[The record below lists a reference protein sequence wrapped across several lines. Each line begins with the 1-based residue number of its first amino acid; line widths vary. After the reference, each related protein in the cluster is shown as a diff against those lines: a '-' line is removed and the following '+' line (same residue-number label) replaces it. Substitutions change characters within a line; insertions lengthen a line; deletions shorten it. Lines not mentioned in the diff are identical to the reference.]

1 MKLSVIVPAHNEE
14 ATIGRTLAHTREQ
27 VRPTELFVA
36 NVSSTD
42 RTGEIAGR
50 SAHVLTLETT
60 RGAALNLAATQA
72 SGDVLLFVHADTLL
86 PADAPAQI
94 ESALEDPEVVGGAFR
109 LRLDDPRW
117 LARLVSRMVN
127 ARSQLLGTFFGDQAL
142 FVRSNVFDE
151 VGGYRAWS
159 VMEDLEIL
167 SRLRQHGRLVLLN
180 AHVITSARRHRGNG
194 WIKTLA
200 TVWTI
205 CVLFRLGVPSQTML
219 RMYRPQ
225 R

>member
-1 MKLSVIVPAHNEE
+1 
-14 ATIGRTLAHTREQ
+14 
-27 VRPTELFVA
+27 VRPAELLVA

-42 RTGEIAGR
+42 RSGEIASR
-50 SAHVLTLETT
+50 SARVLTLETT
-60 RGAALNLAATQA
+60 RGAALNLVASQA

-86 PADAPAQI
+86 PSDAATLI

-117 LARLVSRMVN
+117 LARLVSHAVN
-127 ARSQLLGTFFGDQAL
+127 VRSQLLGTFFGDQAL
-142 FVRSNVFDE
+142 FVRGNVFDE

-167 SRLRQHGRLVLLN
+167 SRLRRRGRLVLLN

-205 CVLFRLGVPSQTML
+205 CLLFRLGVPTEAML
-219 RMYRPQ
+219 RMYQPQ

>member
-1 MKLSVIVPAHNEE
+1 VKLSVIVPAHNEE
-14 ATIGRTLAHTREQ
+14 ATIGRTLAHTWEQ
-27 VRPTELFVA
+27 VRPTELVVA

-42 RTGEIAGR
+42 RTGEIASR
-50 SAHVLTLETT
+50 SARVLTLETT
-60 RGAALNLAATQA
+60 RGAALNLAAAQA

-86 PADAPAQI
+86 PADAAALI
-94 ESALEDPEVVGGAFR
+94 ESVLENPDVVGGAFR

-117 LARLVSRMVN
+117 LARLVSRGVN
-127 ARSQLLGTFFGDQAL
+127 MRSQLLGTFFGDQAL

-200 TVWTI
+200 TVWAI
-205 CVLFRLGVPSQTML
+205 CLLFRLGVPSQAML
-219 RMYRPQ
+219 RLYRPQ

>member
-1 MKLSVIVPAHNEE
+1 MKLSIIIPAHNEE
-14 ATIGRTLAHTREQ
+14 ATIGRTLAHTWEQ
-27 VRPTELFVA
+27 VRPAELLVA

-42 RTGEIAGR
+42 RSGEIASR
-50 SAHVLTLETT
+50 SARVLTLETT
-60 RGAALNLAATQA
+60 RGAALNLVASQA

-86 PADAPAQI
+86 PSDAATLI

-117 LARLVSRMVN
+117 LARLVSHAVN
-127 ARSQLLGTFFGDQAL
+127 VRSQLLGTFFGDQAL
-142 FVRSNVFDE
+142 FVRGNVFDE

-167 SRLRQHGRLVLLN
+167 SRLRRRGRLVLLN

-205 CVLFRLGVPSQTML
+205 CLLFRLGVPTEAML
-219 RMYRPQ
+219 RMYQPQ